1 MSPGRYEGFPIH
13 LRDKI
18 SPVCPDSAPGSPIAP
33 HLSVWDKPPFRGRST
48 ACTHVLSLSIIPT
61 AQPAVPQLHFH
72 AQYISYI
79 FITSGFFYQRATE
92 IIKTSTAHMP
102 QHDWLIR
109 SWHQLALWVQETFFS
124 RILSNILGRIS
135 LISCKYEIKKA
146 PRAACGQGGCFY
158 ALSVPVTES
167 YLLWFISSY
176 RSQAKSQLTHFLSLS
191 LILSL
196 PQGDVSNW
204 VLTSVSTETQEQHPL
219 LSPTHSTNFK
229 YGQSSVSACP
239 PHAPYLFPSS
249 LFSFPHTQKASF
261 GEAQDLGNSETGLS
275 LPAYHKWALKF
286 PG

>member
-1 MSPGRYEGFPIH
+1 MIGSYAHGTNWHFGYRRHFFPEYYPIFLGEYH
-13 LRDKI
+13 LLAVSMKLRKL
-18 SPVCPDSAPGSPIAP
+18 C
-33 HLSVWDKPPFRGRST
+33 LL
-48 ACTHVLSLSIIPT
+48 LSLIYS
-61 AQPAVPQLHFH
+61 
-72 AQYISYI
+72 
-79 FITSGFFYQRATE
+79 
-92 IIKTSTAHMP
+92 
-102 QHDWLIR
+102 
-109 SWHQLALWVQETFFS
+109 
-124 RILSNILGRIS
+124 LS
-135 LISCKYEIKKA
+135 
-146 PRAACGQGGCFY
+146 
-158 ALSVPVTES
+158 
-167 YLLWFISSY
+167 WFISSY

-191 LILSL
+191 PILSL

>member
-79 FITSGFFYQRATE
+79 FITSGFFYQQATE

-167 YLLWFISSY
+167 YLLSVLVYF
-176 RSQAKSQLTHFLSLS
+176 FLSLS
-191 LILSL
+191 GQEPAHSFSL
-196 PQGDVSNW
+196 P
-204 VLTSVSTETQEQHPL
+204 LTYLVPSPGGRFK
-219 LSPTHSTNFK
+219 LSSHLRFNRNAGTT
-229 YGQSSVSACP
+229 
-239 PHAPYLFPSS
+239 PSS
-249 LFSFPHTQKASF
+249 LANT
-261 GEAQDLGNSETGLS
+261 L
-275 LPAYHKWALKF
+275 YKF
-286 PG
+286 